1 MNISMKTPRALLV
14 APSRTVLVERH
25 SYSPHDNN
33 LKDSLHREDPRRKGK
48 KDSRASDCAQKLS
61 KTIENESNRLD
72 DSDKKKRQGDVGIK
86 EPTSDAKKEPR

>member
-14 APSRTVLVERH
+14 APSRTVLVER
-25 SYSPHDNN
+25 YSFLPHDINS
-33 LKDSLHREDPRRKGK
+33 KDSLHRKVPRRKGK
-48 KDSRASDCAQKLS
+48 KDSRAGDCTQKLS

-86 EPTSDAKKEPR
+86 KATSDAKKEPR